1 MIQHHDLIE
10 AGQQQGYVTHH
21 VNFRVIEK
29 KETILSP
36 NFTNGYSKIIRF
48 IDIFFSVILFFIF
61 ILMVPLVFIANAI
74 LSTGPLFYRQTRV
87 GKKGRH
93 FTILKFRSM
102 KIDSEPDGVARF
114 TSKNDER
121 ITPVGS
127 FLRKTRIDELPQV
140 INILRGEMTLIG
152 PRPERPEFVTE
163 FIRKEPDYELR
174 SLVKPGITGWG
185 QVKYRYTS
193 TLEDGL
199 KKLEYDLHFIKNR
212 NFSMDFDIICRT
224 IVTVISR
231 SGT

>member
-10 AGQQQGYVTHH
+10 VEQKQGYVTRH
-21 VNFRVIEK
+21 VNLRVIEK
-29 KETILSP
+29 KENILSP
-36 NFTNGYSKIIRF
+36 NFTNWYSKIIRA
-48 IDIFFSVILFFIF
+48 IDIFFSIILLAIF
-61 ILMVPLVFIANAI
+61 ICVAPFLLIANAF
-74 LSTGPLFYRQTRV
+74 LSPGPLFYRQTRV
-87 GKKGRH
+87 GKNGKS
-93 FTILKFRSM
+93 FTIIKFRSM
-102 KIDSEPDGVARF
+102 KINAEPDGVARF
-114 TSKNDER
+114 TSENDER

-140 INILRGEMTLIG
+140 INILKGEMTLIG
-152 PRPERPEFVTE
+152 PRPERPEFVIE
-163 FIRKEPDYELR
+163 FIRQKPDYELR

-224 IVTVISR
+224 VVTVISR